1 MLARPEWT
9 AAPPALVVLDRPR
22 GFRGAAALLRLW
34 GRRIAQRNALATLG
48 ERDLRDIGTTRIDAM
63 REAAKPFWRG

>member
-9 AAPPALVVLDRPR
+9 AVPVVLIRPSR
-22 GFRGAAALLRLW
+22 PSKWRSAATLIALW
-34 GRRIAQRNALATLG
+34 GRRIAQRRALAELDG
-48 ERDLRDIGTTRIDAM
+48 RGLRDIGITRTDAM